1 MKQSRITNILSYFL
15 RRVILC
21 IPVIFGVIIITFF
34 ITRAV
39 PGDPVL
45 RLLPEKFTA
54 EMYEREKARIGLD
67 KPLIIQFIVYMI
79 DVLRGNWG
87 YSIGVF
93 PRSEVWNMIFQW
105 LPRSLEIMF
114 LSMFIAAFIGIKLGK
129 FSASHRNKPSD
140 YTIRSFSYVGM
151 SVPMFVI
158 GYFLI
163 IFCLA
168 TGIKIFPFYGY
179 KSPGIGNPP
188 TLTHS
193 RIIDCIISG
202 NFYMLFDYGLH
213 LFLPMIGITIGQ
225 LVLISRQTRGS
236 LISILQTDYIRTARA
251 KGLPAKIILKRHALR
266 NAFIPTISSKA
277 HINEIIA
284 ASLIKSI
291 ASSLDKLLSPS
302 LCTNTRRGVE
312 IARFILHPTPLLKRI
327 ALKSF
332 MPPAVDPAAPP
343 IIIANES
350 KSLAELLHKLILST
364 EENPVQ
370 VNAEIN

>member
-15 RRVILC
+15 RRAILC

-129 FSASHRNKPSD
+129 ISASHRNKPSD

-188 TLTHS
+188 TITHS

-251 KGLPAKIILKRHALR
+251 KGLSAKIILKRHALR
-266 NAFIPTISSKA
+266 NAFIPTISSIMLGFPKVLGGYVA
-277 HINEIIA
+277 VEVVFDLKGIGQMFYM
-284 ASLIKSI
+284 SLIYNDYN
-291 ASSLDKLLSPS
+291 LM
-302 LCTNTRRGVE
+302 
-312 IARFILHPTPLLKRI
+312 I
-327 ALKSF
+327 ALIYIFALVVIIFSLIGEF
-332 MPPAVDPAAPP
+332 LYAVIDPR
-343 IIIANES
+343 I
-350 KSLAELLHKLILST
+350 KYR
-364 EENPVQ
+364 
-370 VNAEIN
+370 